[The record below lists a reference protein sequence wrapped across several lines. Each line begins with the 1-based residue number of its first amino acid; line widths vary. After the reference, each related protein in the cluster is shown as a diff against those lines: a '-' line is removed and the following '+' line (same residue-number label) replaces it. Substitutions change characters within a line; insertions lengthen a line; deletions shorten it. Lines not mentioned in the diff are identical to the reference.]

1 MLQISSFKAPI
12 STKVPGPLTSNM
24 VNKRSI
30 TPSLTEDEKVAFIA
44 GSHREKGLNL
54 GWENMEKTGKNNPAN
69 VKKMVSGITFHDHP
83 LFFVSPSHDGKT
95 DALN

>member
-1 MLQISSFKAPI
+1 
-12 STKVPGPLTSNM
+12 M

-54 GWENMEKTGKNNPAN
+54 G
-69 VKKMVSGITFHDHP
+69 SR
-83 LFFVSPSHDGKT
+83 LDGFW
-95 DALN
+95 LHLS